1 MHSLDEIGVINK
13 WGEGNIIQIVGIAH
27 SQTSRQ
33 DEAWHFTQNHMLF
46 RWEFHR
52 EEDVLKITSEVL
64 RKLLVQYLIKDF
76 GKKKKRTKLLTRL
89 GDGRKV
95 PKTETNGRL
104 VSDPQFDSI
113 HSVLWAPCWRS
124 RICSKTDEKFWEM
137 KRKGC
142 SLTYEKLQK

>member
-1 MHSLDEIGVINK
+1 MHSLE
-13 WGEGNIIQIVGIAH
+13 GEGNIIQIVGIAH

-76 GKKKKRTKLLTRL
+76 EKKKKKGHNYSPGWEMEGKSLRQR
-89 GDGRKV
+89 
-95 PKTETNGRL
+95 PTEDWS
-104 VSDPQFDSI
+104 VI
-113 HSVLWAPCWRS
+113 HSLIQFTQCCGHRAEDPGYVLRLMKS
-124 RICSKTDEKFWEM
+124 SEK
-137 KRKGC
+137 
-142 SLTYEKLQK
+142 

>member
-1 MHSLDEIGVINK
+1 MHSLE
-13 WGEGNIIQIVGIAH
+13 GEGNIIQIVGIAH

-76 GKKKKRTKLLTRL
+76 EKKKRTQLLTRL

-113 HSVLWAPCWRS
+113 HSVLWAPC
-124 RICSKTDEKFWEM
+124 
-137 KRKGC
+137 
-142 SLTYEKLQK
+142 